1 MKRLIAVLLV
11 LVGTAAMSFACV
23 TKCRL
28 CGNIMGYN
36 TCKISKYDGHHIN
49 DGLNTC
55 GSCICRRCDSKYHTT
70 SQCDAKSDGHNV
82 SKQGQY
88 DKGFHAGVSGKENN
102 CNPRQFNSRNC
113 DDGYLDGLNAL
124 NAAKSGQYSPEE

>member
-1 MKRLIAVLLV
+1 MKRLITVLLV

-23 TKCRL
+23 TKCKL

-36 TCKISKYDGHHIN
+36 TCKISKYDGQHMN
-49 DGLNTC
+49 DRLNTC
-55 GSCICRRCDSKYHTT
+55 GSCICRRCDSKDHTT
-70 SQCDAKSDGHNV
+70 SQCDAKYGEYKV
-82 SKQGQY
+82 SKPRQY
-88 DKGFHAGVSGKENN
+88 DKGFNAGVSGKENN
-102 CNPRQFNSRNC
+102 CNPNQINSRNC

>member
-1 MKRLIAVLLV
+1 MKRLVAVLLV

-23 TKCRL
+23 TKCKL

-36 TCKISKYDGHHIN
+36 TCKISKYDGQHMN
-49 DGLNTC
+49 DRLNTC
-55 GSCICRRCDSKYHTT
+55 GSCICRRCDSKDHTT
-70 SQCDAKSDGHNV
+70 SQCDAKYGEYKV
-82 SKQGQY
+82 SKPRQY
-88 DKGFHAGVSGKENN
+88 DKGFNAGVSGKENN
-102 CNPRQFNSRNC
+102 CNPNQINSRNC